1 MKKIVLAISM
11 LLLLS
16 GHWQLKAQKEE
27 KIWDS
32 IPRTF
37 IGVGTGINSQTGMI
51 GFMASVAATKN
62 ILCHVSIGTGG
73 WGNKISLFGEYQINV
88 KRGWGIGFGYSFFPG
103 DIEVKQNLE
112 VKTGSFS
119 TQKQDVT
126 LVYGQTSTISLFAS
140 HHWLIRN
147 RSRLAL
153 DFGLSIGME
162 KDPYKVKDA
171 NVILSEDSKELVG
184 MLTPGGI
191 IFGIHY
197 SFGLK

>member
-51 GFMASVAATKN
+51 GLKVGFAPVKQVMVHFAAG
-62 ILCHVSIGTGG
+62 SGG
-73 WGNKISLFGEYQINV
+73 WGNKVSIAAEYLVNPL
-88 KRGWGIGFGYSFFPG
+88 RGWGVGFGYSYFPG
-103 DIEVKQNLE
+103 IQDFEQELDVE
-112 VKTGSFS
+112 SSSTGSGK
-119 TQKQDVT
+119 QKVE
-126 LVYGQTSTISLFAS
+126 LELLSTSTVNLMFGYHKLFN
-140 HHWLIRN
+140 N
-147 RSRLAL
+147 RGR
-153 DFGLSIGME
+153 FGIDLGFCIGLNE
-162 KDPYKVKDA
+162 KPYKIKDQST
-171 NVILSEDSKELVG
+171 VLSEESEAVLN
-184 MLTPGGI
+184 MLSPGGI